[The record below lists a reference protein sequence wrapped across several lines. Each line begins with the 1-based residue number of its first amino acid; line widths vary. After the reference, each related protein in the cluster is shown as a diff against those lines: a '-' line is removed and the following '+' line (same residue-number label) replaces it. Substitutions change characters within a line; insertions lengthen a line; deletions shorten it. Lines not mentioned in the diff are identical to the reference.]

1 LPHAARFYEWK
12 AENAKATTS
21 IATWQQ
27 AKRTTGAICNLG
39 SRKADN

>member
-1 LPHAARFYEWK
+1 LPHAASFYEWK

-27 AKRTTGAICNLG
+27 AKRTTGAICKLG